1 MDLGDLGCTTGRR
14 IAIAECLTSDRLSL
28 SIRLAVGY
36 VGLMEIQQLR
46 YVIAVADELH
56 FGRAAERLGVAQ
68 QSVSDQV
75 RRLEREFGVP
85 LFVRTSRKVA
95 PTTAGAAFVL
105 AARRALRAVDE
116 AAATVHRVASGTSG
130 QLRVG
135 YAGDLGQRLI
145 QHTVPRL
152 RQLEVPIGVEP
163 VPMST
168 PQQLVALSE
177 RRLDL
182 AFGWTP
188 DLTEGFAALLVTRDP
203 LVLAV
208 AADHP
213 LAALR
218 TVPPTELSGRPVV
231 IAPRAVNPRL
241 YERTVSQLVSEGA
254 ILEIHQEIAGLAR
267 MLPLVL
273 AGAAIA
279 ITCATTAEANPA
291 AGVKYMT
298 FSDPVPWVDHTLA
311 WRADDSTPAVTSFV
325 SVVRDLRD
333 EGMFLPS
340 ELLAASPQVDR

>member
-1 MDLGDLGCTTGRR
+1 
-14 IAIAECLTSDRLSL
+14 
-28 SIRLAVGY
+28 
-36 VGLMEIQQLR
+36 MEIQQLR
-46 YVIAVADELH
+46 YVVAVADELH

-105 AARRALRAVDE
+105 AARRALLAIDE

-152 RQLEVPIGVEP
+152 RQLEAPIRVEP

-168 PQQLVALSE
+168 PLQLVALTE

-218 TVPPTELSGRPVV
+218 TVPPRSCQAGPSSSLRAHSTHGFTS
-231 IAPRAVNPRL
+231 AP
-241 YERTVSQLVSEGA
+241 S
-254 ILEIHQEIAGLAR
+254 
-267 MLPLVL
+267 
-273 AGAAIA
+273 
-279 ITCATTAEANPA
+279 ANSSA
-291 AGVKYMT
+291 KEQ
-298 FSDPVPWVDHTLA
+298 SLKSI
-311 WRADDSTPAVTSFV
+311 RRS
-325 SVVRDLRD
+325 L
-333 EGMFLPS
+333 
-340 ELLAASPQVDR
+340 ASPGCCRSFWPGQLWPSRA